1 MVNIAKKKVNNV
13 ESEENT
19 FTVSDIN
26 KIIHEP
32 ARLLIV
38 SLLYVVEELNFLFLK
53 RQSNLTD
60 GNLSS
65 HLSKLENQ
73 GYVKVEKLFK
83 GKKPETRLSLTEEGR
98 TAFENYRKKMSQVL
112 NP

>member
-1 MVNIAKKKVNNV
+1 VATIANKK
-13 ESEENT
+13 SEPSENGEKI

-26 KIIHEP
+26 RIIHEP

-38 SLLYVVEELNFLFLK
+38 SLLYVVEESDFVFL
-53 RQSNLTD
+53 RTQTNLTD

-65 HLSKLENQ
+65 HLSKLENE
-73 GYVKVEKLFK
+73 GYVNAEKLHK
-83 GKKPETRLSLTEEGR
+83 GKKTQTRLSLTEAGR
-98 TAFENYRKKMSQVL
+98 KAFENYRKKMSEVL